1 MQNPHTTATVATLNP
16 SPKQKVRNSQEQLL
30 QDAFDHAPGDTLVLS
45 DSIFK
50 SPVLIS
56 DTLRLRKDT
65 LYVIAKGIV
74 LQADSGYKG
83 AAITMLSQSR
93 LLKLDSLQFKGFA
106 TAIAISDQAL
116 LLKNVT
122 FTNCLLPVQNNI
134 HFPDRKPVN
143 AALMKIGPL
152 KSNTSKTAD
161 SKNGAE

>member
-1 MQNPHTTATVATLNP
+1 M
-16 SPKQKVRNSQEQLL
+16 RNSQEQLL

-122 FTNCLLPVQNNI
+122 FTNCLLPVQNSI

-152 KSNTSKTAD
+152 KGNTPKTAD